1 MPAWNSY
8 SLKTTPADTDTVMIK
23 DNEASGNPNKRVQFS
38 NLCDWIMSKNY
49 SFSTGASTIAGA
61 ITSLKTAL
69 DTAQG
74 TISTMRTDVT
84 NLDTKTGTLSNLDT
98 TTKTNLVAAINETL
112 SSAGAKVTVSG
123 TTLTIT

>member
-38 NLCDWIMSKNY
+38 NLWDWIMSKNY

-61 ITSLKTAL
+61 ITALKTAL
-69 DTAQG
+69 DTAGQ
-74 TISTMRTDVT
+74 TISNMQNNIT
-84 NLDTKTGTLSNLDT
+84 NLNTKTGTLSDLDT
-98 TTKTNLVAAINETL
+98 TTKTDLVAAINETL

>member
-38 NLCDWIMSKNY
+38 NLWDWIMLKKY
-49 SFSTGASTIAGA
+49 SFSTGTSTIAGA
-61 ITSLKTAL
+61 ITSLKNAL
-69 DTAQG
+69 DTAGQ
-74 TISTMRTDVT
+74 TISTMQNNIT
-84 NLDTKTGTLSNLDT
+84 NLNTKTGTLSNLDT
-98 TTKTNLVAAINETL
+98 TTKTDLVGAINETL

>member
-38 NLCDWIMSKNY
+38 NLWDWIMSKNY

-61 ITSLKTAL
+61 ITALKTAL

-84 NLDTKTGTLSNLDT
+84 NLDTKTGTLSNLNT

>member
-38 NLCDWIMSKNY
+38 NLWDWIMLKKY

-61 ITSLKTAL
+61 ITSLKNAL
-69 DTAQG
+69 DTAGQ
-74 TISTMRTDVT
+74 TISTMQNNIT
-84 NLDTKTGTLSNLDT
+84 NLNTKTGTLSNLDT
-98 TTKTNLVAAINETL
+98 TTKTDLVGAINETL

>member
-38 NLCDWIMSKNY
+38 NLWDWIMSKNY

-61 ITSLKTAL
+61 ITALKTAL

-84 NLDTKTGTLSNLDT
+84 NLDTKTGTLSSLNT

-112 SSAGAKVTVSG
+112 SSAGATVTVSG

>member
-38 NLCDWIMSKNY
+38 NLWDWIMSKNY

>member
-38 NLCDWIMSKNY
+38 NLWNWIMSKKY

-74 TISTMRTDVT
+74 TISNMRTDVT
-84 NLDTKTGTLSNLDT
+84 NLNTKTGTLSNLNT
-98 TTKTNLVAAINETL
+98 TTKTDLVTAINETL